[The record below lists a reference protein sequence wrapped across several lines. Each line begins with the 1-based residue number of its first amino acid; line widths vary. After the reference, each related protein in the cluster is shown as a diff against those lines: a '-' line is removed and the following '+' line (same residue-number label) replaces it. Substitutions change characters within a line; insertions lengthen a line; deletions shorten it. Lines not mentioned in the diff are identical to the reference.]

1 VTWFSARNISL
12 SRVPVCPEAIWSLV
26 TDPESLASLTPL
38 VRSIESSGEHWLWTL
53 NGIEGLGLKVE
64 AAFTERMEFIDQRQ
78 IIFAH
83 EPRDGAHERAAV
95 EGIYD
100 LVPNGAAITELKV
113 DLTLSVDLPL
123 PRLSRIAVERIMH
136 TTMRATGQRFASNLY
151 VRLGLDPDDVAI
163 TELAASAD

>member
-1 VTWFSARNISL
+1 M
-12 SRVPVCPEAIWSLV
+12 
-26 TDPESLASLTPL
+26 
-38 VRSIESSGEHWLWTL
+38 
-53 NGIEGLGLKVE
+53 KVE

-83 EPRDGAHERAAV
+83 EPPDGAHERAAV
-95 EGIYD
+95 AGIYD
-100 LVPNGAAITELKV
+100 LVPDGTDATELKV

-151 VRLGLDPDDVAI
+151 VRLDLDPDDVAI
-163 TELAASAD
+163 TEFSASAD